1 MDFSNQL
8 KQLRKSA
15 KINQKELAD
24 VLGVD
29 RTAIGKWENGNNYP
43 TVEILDKLAT
53 YFKVTTDYLLSR
65 DELPVAKQ
73 NAMDF
78 KLLERFN
85 LLNDIGKR
93 EALKRV
99 SELSLIPHYCSDK
112 RDMPIAAHTD
122 AEITDEELK
131 LMQQDIDEL

>member
-99 SELSLIPHYCSDK
+99 SELSLIPHYCSD
-112 RDMPIAAHTD
+112 
-122 AEITDEELK
+122 
-131 LMQQDIDEL
+131 

>member
-1 MDFSNQL
+1 MDFSTQI
-8 KQLRKSA
+8 KQLRANRKM
-15 KINQKELAD
+15 KQDELAEAVD
-24 VLGVD
+24 VKRSTV
-29 RTAIGKWENGNNYP
+29 GKWENGNSYP
-43 TVEILDKLAT
+43 TVEVLDKLAT
-53 YFKVTTDYLLSR
+53 FFSVTTDYLLGR
-65 DELPVAKQ
+65 NELPITKQ
-73 NAMDF
+73 NAMNF
-78 KLLERFN
+78 TLLERFN